1 MKRKRLVSKMKTN
14 DLQRLRK
21 SELLKITGKLGMNEK
36 FLKIR
41 EQGIMKI

>member
-1 MKRKRLVSKMKTN
+1 MKRKRLVSKMKAN
-14 DLQRLRK
+14 VLQRLHK

-41 EQGIMKI
+41 GL